1 MNIDANDLRVG
12 LGYDV
17 HRLTPGRPC
26 VLGGVTIPHPS
37 GPEGHSD
44 GDAVLHALIDALTGA
59 AGLDDV
65 GTLFPDD
72 DPRYAGANSAALVGA
87 TMERVRAAGFS
98 VVNVDAVLIGDEP
111 KLRPHRA
118 AMRAR
123 IAALLGVTSD
133 RVNVKGKTTERL
145 GALRDGA
152 GLAVQAICLLAR
164 ATGTAPP
171 GRR

>member
-1 MNIDANDLRVG
+1 MTDTDQYRVG

-17 HRLTPGRPC
+17 HRLEPGRRC
-26 VLGGVTIPHPS
+26 VLGGVELDHPS
-37 GPEGHSD
+37 GPAGHSD

-72 DPRYAGANSAALVGA
+72 DARYRDCDSAVLLRAV
-87 TMERVRAAGFS
+87 MERVHAAGFL

-111 KLRPHRA
+111 KLRPHRP

-123 IAALLGVTSD
+123 IAELLGIDAS

-145 GALRDGA
+145 GALAGGA
-152 GLAVQAICLLAR
+152 GIAVHAVCLLSR
-164 ATGTAPP
+164 
-171 GRR
+171 